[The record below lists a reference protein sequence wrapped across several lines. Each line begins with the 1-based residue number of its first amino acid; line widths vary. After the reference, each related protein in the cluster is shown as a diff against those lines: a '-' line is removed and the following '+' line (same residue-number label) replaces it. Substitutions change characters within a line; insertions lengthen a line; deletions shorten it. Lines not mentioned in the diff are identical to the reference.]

1 MITFA
6 ADFGNTSYACGEKSK
21 LSKPS
26 PGNGKDTDNLDVPEW
41 PEGREDDETILFWGP
56 RRSSWEP

>member
-26 PGNGKDTDNLDVPEW
+26 PGNGKDTDNLDVPE
-41 PEGREDDETILFWGP
+41 
-56 RRSSWEP
+56 